1 MAPKAKILLLG
12 PLDHAHKE
20 WEALSEFGELVEP
33 VSKNREEFLKECRD
47 GKLDGV
53 VAAFRPFSSVAVTGK
68 FDEELCKVLP
78 KSWRYLGICGAGYD
92 SADPEACS
100 KRDPPLLVSNVPG
113 VPDDATADT
122 AMFLLLGAIR
132 NFNISM
138 YNLRQGDW
146 RGKPPPALG
155 HDPQGKV
162 LGILG
167 MGGIGRNIKR
177 KAEAFGMTT
186 IYHNRSQLDPEM
198 AGGAEYV
205 SFEELLKKSDVLS
218 VNVPS
223 NPQTRHL
230 ISTEQFKLMK
240 PTSVI
245 INTARGPVINE
256 AALVEA
262 LNKGEIAG
270 AGLDVFEDEPKIHPG
285 LQGNQNVMLLPHM
298 GTYTGET
305 QHKME
310 AFVIDN
316 IRSALTGKGLI
327 SMIPEQRKQG
337 LDKN

>member
-1 MAPKAKILLLG
+1 MTAATIHLEPWSAPACLQSDNLI
-12 PLDHAHKE
+12 
-20 WEALSEFGELVEP
+20 
-33 VSKNREEFLKECRD
+33 
-47 GKLDGV
+47 
-53 VAAFRPFSSVAVTGK
+53 
-68 FDEELCKVLP
+68 
-78 KSWRYLGICGAGYD
+78 GAGYD

-100 KRDPPLLVSNVPG
+100 KRNPPLLVSNVPG

-138 YNLRQGDW
+138 YNLRQGNW

-155 HDPQGKV
+155 HDPHGKV

-177 KAEAFGMTT
+177 KAEVFGMTT
-186 IYHNRSQLDPEM
+186 IYHNRRKLDGEM

-205 SFEELLKKSDVLS
+205 SFEQLLKKSDVLS
-218 VNVPS
+218 LNLPA
-223 NPQTRHL
+223 NPKTRHI

-245 INTARGPVINE
+245 INTARGAVIDE

-262 LNKGEIAG
+262 LDKNEISG
-270 AGLDVFEDEPKIHPG
+270 AGLDVFEEEPEIHPG
-285 LQGNQNVMLLPHM
+285 LKDNQKVMLLPHM
-298 GTYTGET
+298 GTWTGET

-310 AFVIDN
+310 AFVMDN
-316 IRSALTGKGLI
+316 IRSALAGKGLI
-327 SMIPEQRKQG
+327 SMIPEHKEQG
-337 LDKN
+337 LDNN